1 MFERKYKQSAEQT
14 KDIDLEQ
21 FIWRCVQSL
30 QLVRFIVELPS
41 PPKPK
46 ATPTPRYKVAAKPVS
61 VENTPTKPTKPT
73 SSPNV
78 VVNEPIIA
86 VAGAEPMPDQVQRQ
100 STPPTMTPIVVPNNV
115 ETLAS
120 KEALLYL
127 WDTPT
132 AQFESQGVF
141 TAIILRRTDVPFHY
155 CLAAHNGEHL
165 LLAHDFS
172 SDMNPKWTH
181 KMSSITWNNQS
192 TNGQWSG
199 WCLRFASSEDY
210 SEMCDM
216 FIKCM
221 WETLHQMPWGK
232 MKEDEQRYVRS
243 SNEDVEMKD
252 VSEEDEEAEVMD
264 DLEVGKGRFTK
275 TFARAY
281 RSLGCL

>member
-1 MFERKYKQSAEQT
+1 M
-14 KDIDLEQ
+14 
-21 FIWRCVQSL
+21 
-30 QLVRFIVELPS
+30 
-41 PPKPK
+41 
-46 ATPTPRYKVAAKPVS
+46 TPTV
-61 VENTPTKPTKPT
+61 
-73 SSPNV
+73 
-78 VVNEPIIA
+78 
-86 VAGAEPMPDQVQRQ
+86 M
-100 STPPTMTPIVVPNNV
+100 PNNIDI
-115 ETLAS
+115 ETLVS

-141 TAIILRRTDVPFHY
+141 TAIILRRTDAPFHY

-192 TNGQWSG
+192 MNGQWNG

-232 MKEDEQRYVRS
+232 IKEDEQRYVMS
-243 SNEDVEMKD
+243 SNEDVDMKD
-252 VSEEDEEAEVMD
+252 VTEEDEEEEVID
-264 DLEVGKGRFTK
+264 DLEVDKGMFSD
-275 TFARAY
+275 
-281 RSLGCL
+281 SLNESIVHWTICRV